1 MKNFSICYLTFFR
14 GMEGRNGIVNTSYSH
29 HISLAKFLLKSYS
42 FQSVMFKDKEQEFYK
57 IIKSDD
63 EVSELMF
70 PMVVQAI
77 KTGSRADQIYLES
90 SDVDYMYE
98 VGPLIV
104 GQKQNN
110 KSPATDLYY
119 NSTGNAGFYTVC
131 DRKGGHVYPVAMQSK
146 LAPMIREVKQI
157 ASLKET
163 SAALPLETKTTFP
176 GFLNIPKPHLEAKDE
191 EDSVIALKC
200 QDWPENIWE
209 NFKNRNVSPYF
220 DMHKLK
226 GDYIYLLF

>member
-1 MKNFSICYLTFFR
+1 
-14 GMEGRNGIVNTSYSH
+14 MEGRNEIANTNHSDN
-29 HISLAKFLLKSYS
+29 ISLAKFLLKSHS
-42 FQSVMFKDKEQEFYK
+42 FQSVIFKDKEQEYYK
-57 IIKSDD
+57 IIKSID
-63 EVSELMF
+63 EVSESMF

-98 VGPLIV
+98 VGPLVV

-110 KSPATDLYY
+110 EGPATGLYF
-119 NSTGNAGFYTVC
+119 NSTGNAGFYTIC
-131 DRKGGHVYPVAMQSK
+131 DRKGGYVYPVAMQSK

-157 ASLKET
+157 ASLKEN
-163 SAALPLETKTTFP
+163 SAALPLETKTTFSR
-176 GFLNIPKPHLEAKDE
+176 FVNIPELPLENKDE

-200 QDWPENIWE
+200 QEWPENIWK
-209 NFKNRNVSPYF
+209 NFKDRNMSPYF

-226 GDYIYLLF
+226 GDYKYLSF